1 MKKNHHQ
8 KVEEENQKL
17 YNVNSIVIRTKLKS
31 CKTQKKNSKAPAS
44 LLTGIFVT
52 NPSIWYGKE

>member
-31 CKTQKKNSKAPAS
+31 CKAQKKAQGHRH
-44 LLTGIFVT
+44 LF
-52 NPSIWYGKE
+52 